1 MSSLLVVVVMELA
14 PVTTLIEP
22 RSKFAPEISLK
33 IMPLPVR
40 NPAIRDR
47 FWTGFFAAH
56 ELPSRLFCTCGI
68 VEKWE
73 CAFVR
78 TTIELPDPLFRE
90 VKATAARQ
98 GMRLKDYI
106 TEALQDKLTKRPNP
120 AEKPWMKFAGIAAN
134 DPEMVAELR
143 RIEQIVDENFE
154 QIEEQEW
161 K

>member
-1 MSSLLVVVVMELA
+1 M
-14 PVTTLIEP
+14 
-22 RSKFAPEISLK
+22 R
-33 IMPLPVR
+33 R
-40 NPAIRDR
+40 NPTLSASSPLRNVGR
-47 FWTGFFAAH
+47 FA
-56 ELPSRLFCTCGI
+56 TCRI
-68 VEKWE
+68 VEKCE
-73 CAFVR
+73 YAFVR

-98 GMRLKDYI
+98 GMLLKDYV
-106 TEALQDKLTKRPNP
+106 TEALQDKLAKRPTH

-154 QIEEQEW
+154 RIDEEDW